1 MANSNRKGYI
11 VKAKEKVASSIKMQA
26 DEKLDESVIYVD
38 GKFVLLIC

>member
-1 MANSNRKGYI
+1 MDNSNRKGDM
-11 VKAKEKVASSIKMQA
+11 VKAKEKVALSIKMQA